1 MKIVIL
7 CGGFGTRL
15 REETE
20 VKPKPMIEIGGRPI
34 VWHIMKTFAHY
45 GFNDFVLCLGYK
57 SEVIKDYFYN
67 YERMSNDF
75 TIELGTGTME
85 IHTRHQEQGWRVSL
99 IDTGMNAMTGARLKR
114 VEQYVDG
121 DQFILTYGDG
131 VIDLDIRKLVEY
143 HRVNG
148 KIGTVTGVSPRSHYG
163 ELDISDG
170 KVVSFQEKPEFKD
183 SFISGGYFV
192 LNAEFFKYLT
202 DDESCV
208 LEREPL
214 EKLARDGELGVYAH
228 EGFWQCMDTYR
239 DYLYLSELWDGD
251 RAPWKVWSL

>member
-34 VWHIMKTFAHY
+34 GWHIMKTFAHY

-57 SEVIKDYFYN
+57 SDVIKDYFYN
-67 YERMSNDF
+67 YERMANDF

-99 IDTGMNAMTGARLKR
+99 IDTGLNAMTGARLKR

-121 DQFILTYGDG
+121 DQFILTYGDEMEKVG
-131 VIDLDIRKLVEY
+131 ATNTLKIVE
-143 HRVNG
+143 V
-148 KIGTVTGVSPRSHYG
+148 
-163 ELDISDG
+163 E
-170 KVVSFQEKPEFKD
+170 
-183 SFISGGYFV
+183 
-192 LNAEFFKYLT
+192 
-202 DDESCV
+202 
-208 LEREPL
+208 
-214 EKLARDGELGVYAH
+214 
-228 EGFWQCMDTYR
+228 
-239 DYLYLSELWDGD
+239 
-251 RAPWKVWSL
+251 